1 MLEKPRLRI
10 SVITLAITGLLALQ
24 AGASENGEEL
34 SKVRVLW
41 DQRVPMRDG
50 VETSADVFLPR
61 AEGRYSTLLM
71 RNPYTKSTRLTGVPY
86 DFLYYFAQRGYALVG
101 EDVRGRGDSDGEFG
115 YYHGDVEDGYDAVEW
130 AASQP
135 WSNGKVCM
143 IGLSYLAT
151 VQWQAAKVKPP
162 HLVCLVSTA
171 AAGDFM
177 NEIGYIGGAFTAAG
191 NLDWVNSVSGRTW
204 QSMALVNQQEAG
216 HFDWEDVLW
225 HRPLN
230 TMDEVF
236 GRKMQI
242 YRDYL
247 AHPTMDDYWKQI
259 RLQPEDFKNIELPV
273 LHITGW
279 FDGDQAGA
287 MHYWRGM
294 QQYSKVKDQ
303 QYLVVGPW
311 EHANTF
317 FGGPPFVGEMQFG
330 PESMLDRMGL
340 HLEFLDHYL
349 KGTAE
354 KYERPKSRLY
364 ITGANEWREY
374 DAYPPREAKEVR
386 FYLHSGGNANT
397 LDGDGGLGPKP
408 GISKDTDKFTFDPK
422 NPVPTYVTDT
432 MAIVAIDHRMVESRD
447 DVLVYTSDLLDE
459 PIDVVGNVHVELYAA
474 SDALDTDFTAKILEV
489 FPDGRA
495 IRLGS
500 PTIGVIRARY
510 RHGMD
515 KEVLLTPGKVEKYI
529 IDLLEIGHQFSK
541 GNRIRIE
548 ISSSSHPMYAPN
560 QNTGNPVA
568 TDIEWNIAHQTIHHD
583 KQYPSALV
591 LSVTPQ

>member
-1 MLEKPRLRI
+1 MFEKLSLKGSIFVLVIAGML
-10 SVITLAITGLLALQ
+10 TLQ
-24 AGASENGEEL
+24 AGAAENDQGL
-34 SKVRVLW
+34 KKIRVLW

-61 AEGRYSTLLM
+61 EEGRYPTLLM
-71 RNPYTKSTRLTGVPY
+71 RNPYNKSARITGVPY
-86 DFLYYFAQRGYALVG
+86 DFLNYFAQRGYALVG
-101 EDVRGRGDSDGEFG
+101 QDVRGRGDSDGEFG
-115 YYHGDVEDGYDAVEW
+115 YYHADVEDGYDSVEW
-130 AASQP
+130 AARQP

-143 IGLSYLAT
+143 IGLSYLGT
-151 VQWQAAKVKPP
+151 VQWQAAKVRPP
-162 HLVCLVSTA
+162 HLECLVSTA

-177 NEIGYIGGAFTAAG
+177 NEIGYIGGAFTASG
-191 NLDWVNSVSGRTW
+191 NLEWVHSVSGRTW
-204 QSMALVNQQEAG
+204 QSQALAQLQEKG
-216 HFDWEDVLW
+216 LFDWEDVLW

-236 GRKMQI
+236 GRKLQI

-247 AHPTMDDYWKQI
+247 EHPTMDDYWKQI
-259 RLQPEDFKNIELPV
+259 RLQPEDFRNIELPV

-294 QQYSKVKDQ
+294 QQHSKVKDQ

-330 PESMLDRMGL
+330 PESMLDRMAL

-349 KGTAE
+349 KGATE
-354 KYERPKSRLY
+354 KYDRPKSRLY

-374 DAYPPREAKEVR
+374 DAYPPREAKEKR
-386 FYLHSGGNANT
+386 FYLHSDGNANT
-397 LDGDGGLGPKP
+397 LDGDGSLDVKP
-408 GISKDTDKFTFDPK
+408 SSGKDTDKFTFDPK
-422 NPVPTYVTDT
+422 NPVPTYVSDT
-432 MAIVAIDHRMVESRD
+432 PAIVAIDHRAVESRD
-447 DVLVYTSDLLDE
+447 DVLVYTSDELDE

-489 FPDGRA
+489 YPDGRA
-495 IRLGS
+495 IRLGA

-510 RHGMD
+510 RNGFD
-515 KEVLLTPGKVEKYI
+515 KEELLTPGKVEKYI
-529 IDLLEIGHQFSK
+529 INLHEIGHQFSK
-541 GNRIRIE
+541 GNRVRIE

-591 LSVTPQ
+591 MSVTP